1 MTAEILHFDGVTSLD
16 ISANRVLDVA
26 KAAEMQ
32 SVIIIG
38 YDADGEEYFASSI
51 ADGPEVLWAIERAK
65 TKLMRIVDG
74 RGK

>member
-16 ISANRVLDVA
+16 ISADRVLDVA

-51 ADGPEVLWAIERAK
+51 SDGPEVLWALERAK
-65 TKLMRIVDG
+65 MRLLRIIDG
-74 RGK
+74 GEE

>member
-16 ISANRVLDVA
+16 ISADRVLDVA

-38 YDADGEEYFASSI
+38 YDTDGGEYFASSI
-51 ADGPEVLWAIERAK
+51 ADGPEVLWALERAK
-65 TKLMRIVDG
+65 MKLMRIVDG
-74 RGK
+74 GTQ

>member
-16 ISANRVLDVA
+16 ISADRVLDVA

-51 ADGPEVLWAIERAK
+51 ADGPEVLWALERAK
-65 TKLMRIVDG
+65 MKLMRIVDG
-74 RGK
+74 GEE